1 MTLSYESLYR
11 ENSKV
16 MLGHE
21 PSFDIMNSEVLGL
34 LDVLLL
40 SVPELTASPTI
51 NCCIVVRLERKPSS
65 EIELD
70 PCS

>member
-1 MTLSYESLYR
+1 MTLSYESLYK

-34 LDVLLL
+34 LDVLPVSL
-40 SVPELTASPTI
+40 PDLTTSPTI
-51 NCCIVVRLERKPSS
+51 YCCIVVRLKRKSAS

>member
-1 MTLSYESLYR
+1 MTLSYESLYK

-34 LDVLLL
+34 LDVLPL
-40 SVPELTASPTI
+40 SLPEVTTSPTI
-51 NCCIVVRLERKPSS
+51 YCCTVVRLKRKSAS
-65 EIELD
+65 
-70 PCS
+70 